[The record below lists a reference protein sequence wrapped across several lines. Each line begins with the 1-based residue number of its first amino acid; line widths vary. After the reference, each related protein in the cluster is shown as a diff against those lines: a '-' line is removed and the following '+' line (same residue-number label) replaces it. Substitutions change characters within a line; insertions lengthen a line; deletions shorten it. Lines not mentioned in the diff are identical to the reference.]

1 VRKVKGVVNG
11 AFRDVGGPFSLP
23 FRPGGGG
30 ATMNN
35 KIKVQVLGEFF
46 FSEIQRIPIYDHA
59 GRRVGELRDL
69 AIRWDRE
76 TPKVIG
82 IKYVKGI
89 NRLIQVEEVEALN
102 QSGLKLTGPLAEERL
117 IELQPD
123 EIYMGKWLMDK
134 QIIDIKGAKVV
145 RVNDIKIFWLQSGTR
160 KYLLPVAVDIGLRGL
175 ARRLGIEFLFKKRE
189 EHFVWWHSIQHLE
202 EKTANLKLVSERAQ
216 LDKLHP
222 ADLADILED
231 LDYKKRTDFLEDLDV
246 ETAAEAFAEM
256 EADTQIDI
264 IEHLGSEQA
273 ADLLE
278 EMPPDEAADLL
289 GELPEE
295 KADEL
300 LKLMEPE
307 EAQEVR
313 ELMEHEEDTA
323 GALMTTE
330 FIALP
335 PDLSVAEAFPRL
347 RKLAA
352 EAETI
357 YYLYILDEAENLLGI
372 VSLRELLIAEPE
384 AKLQDLMQ
392 TRLITALPDD
402 PHERVAELIEKYAL
416 LALPVVEESGKMLGI
431 ITVDDVME
439 ILLPGRGGME
449 TFTNFFVSKRA
460 MK

>member
-1 VRKVKGVVNG
+1 MNSKVQ
-11 AFRDVGGPFSLP
+11 
-23 FRPGGGG
+23 
-30 ATMNN
+30 
-35 KIKVQVLGEFF
+35 VQVLGEFF
-46 FSEIQRIPIYDHA
+46 FSQVQRIPIYDHE
-59 GRRVGELRDL
+59 GRQVGELRDL

-76 TPKVIG
+76 TPKVTG
-82 IKYVKGI
+82 LKYAKGVQKHI
-89 NRLIQVEEVEALN
+89 PVEQVEEFKRLGIKLKGAMQEE
-102 QSGLKLTGPLAEERL
+102 GLVPLQA
-117 IELQPD
+117 D
-123 EIYMGKWLMDK
+123 EFYMGKWLMDK

-145 RVNDIKIFWLQSGTR
+145 RVNDIKIFWLQSGER

-175 ARRLGIEFLFKKRE
+175 ARRLGVEFLFKKRE
-189 EHFVWWHSIQHLE
+189 EHFVWWNSIQHLE
-202 EKTANLKLVSERAQ
+202 EKTANLQLVSDRSQ

-222 ADLADILED
+222 VDLAEILED
-231 LDYKKRTDFLEDLDV
+231 LDYKKRADFIEDLDT

-256 EADTQIDI
+256 EADTQVEI
-264 IEHLGSEQA
+264 IEHLDSQQA

-300 LKLMEPE
+300 LNLMEPE

-313 ELMEHEEDTA
+313 ELMEHEEGTA

-335 PDLSVAEAFPRL
+335 PELTAAEAFPRL

-357 YYLYILDEAENLLGI
+357 YYLYILGEGETLLGV

-384 AKLQDLMQ
+384 AKLADLMQ
-392 TRLITALPDD
+392 TRIISVLADD
-402 PHERVAELIEKYAL
+402 ADERATELIDKYAL
-416 LALPVVEESGKMLGI
+416 LAIPVVEESGKMVGI
-431 ITVDDVME
+431 ITVDDVLDML
-439 ILLPGRGGME
+439 IPDRGSLE
-449 TFTNFFVSKRA
+449 TFANLFVSKRA

>member
-1 VRKVKGVVNG
+1 
-11 AFRDVGGPFSLP
+11 
-23 FRPGGGG
+23 
-30 ATMNN
+30 MN
-35 KIKVQVLGEFF
+35 KVQVLGEFF
-46 FSEIQRIPIYDHA
+46 FSQIHKIPIYDYE

-76 TPKVIG
+76 TPKVTG
-82 IKYVKGI
+82 LKYRKGVPKHI
-89 NRLIQVEEVEALN
+89 PVDEVE
-102 QSGLKLTGPLAEERL
+102 QFDLTGIRLKGPLQEERL
-117 IELQPD
+117 IPVQPD
-123 EIYMGKWLMDK
+123 EIYMRKWLMDK

-145 RVNDIKIFWLQSGTR
+145 RVNDIKVYWLQSNGR

-175 ARRLGIEFLFKKRE
+175 ARRLGLEFLFKKRQE
-189 EHFVWWHSIQHLE
+189 QLVSWQFIQHLE
-202 EKTANLKLVSERAQ
+202 EKTANLQLVSERAQ
-216 LDKLHP
+216 LEKLHP

-231 LDYKKRTDFLEDLDV
+231 LDYKKRTDVMEDLDV

-256 EADTQIDI
+256 EADTQIEVL
-264 IEHLGSEQA
+264 EHLGSEQA

-300 LKLMEPE
+300 LNLMEPE

-335 PDLSVAEAFPRL
+335 PEMTVAQAFPEL
-347 RKLAA
+347 RKQAV

-357 YYLYILDEAENLLGI
+357 YYLYILGPDENLLGV

-384 AKLQDLMQ
+384 TRLDSLMQ
-392 TRLITALPDD
+392 TRLISVLPEDS
-402 PHERVAELIEKYAL
+402 HQRVTELIDKYGL
-416 LALPVVEESGKMLGI
+416 LAVPVAEESGKMLGI
-431 ITVDDVME
+431 ITVDDVLD
-439 ILLPGRGGME
+439 ILVPDRGSLE
-449 TFTNFFVSKRA
+449 TFANFFTRKRA